1 MARFR
6 RIAALALCFALLAGC
21 GRQAASSASQ
31 AASSTS
37 SASAA
42 SGAASVP
49 EQSAGAPTALV
60 LGYTPS
66 AGFNPY
72 TTSSNLVEQN
82 AGLLFECLV
91 ELSPEL
97 SLEYRLADS
106 IVSAGETVTIHIRSG
121 CTFADGTPV
130 TAQDAAAS
138 LEAARVSERYAA
150 RFAGVTEVKAEGDTV
165 TVTLASP
172 DSMFAYLCDIPVLK
186 AAETGAAQPTPNG
199 RYTYGDSGS
208 LVRNNSCAF
217 AENGP
222 DTIYLTEVS
231 SYEEMV
237 SGFAVGSLNLYTA
250 SDSAQTS
257 AGFSSVSD
265 YYKTNNLVFLGVNA
279 TPPESGTKSPLLT
292 TAAGRALLSQLID
305 RTQIA
310 QKSYYA
316 RAYPATGCIN
326 DHYDCVADSHVIQ
339 STAEVSAEQAA
350 ADLAALG
357 YTLDAAG
364 YYQDADGQRVNLRL
378 LVYSGNT
385 YKRYAASLIKD
396 QLAAAGLYVTV
407 EEASDFD
414 VYSQKV
420 ASGDFDLY
428 IGEVKLYNN
437 MDMSPFFEGGQASVG
452 IVQSEALAAA
462 YTAFKADQNTAGALE
477 TAFAAEMPFVPLVW
491 RNGTVVHSSGISG
504 LSCSISNVF
513 YSLEGLRFDAAE

>member
-1 MARFR
+1 MAYAR
-6 RIAALALCFALLAGC
+6 RAVALVLCLALLAGC
-21 GRQAASSASQ
+21 SRGGSSASSASQ
-31 AASSTS
+31 AASSSVS
-37 SASAA
+37 SASSAA
-42 SGAASVP
+42 SAPS
-49 EQSAGAPTALV
+49 QSAAAPTALV
-60 LGYTPS
+60 LGYTPA

-72 TTSSNLVEQN
+72 ASSSNLVEQN

-91 ELSPEL
+91 QLTPDL

-106 IVSAGETVTIHIRSG
+106 IVSAGNTVTIHMRAG
-121 CTFADGTPV
+121 CTFADGTAI
-130 TAQDAAAS
+130 TARDAAAS
-138 LEAARVSERYAA
+138 FEAARVSERYAA
-150 RFAGVTEVKAEGDTV
+150 RFANVTEVKADGDTV
-165 TVTLASP
+165 TLTLTAP

-186 AAETGAAQPTPNG
+186 AAETAAAQPTASG
-199 RYTYGDSGS
+199 RYTYGDGAT
-208 LVRNNSCAF
+208 LRRNASCAF
-217 AENGP
+217 AENCP

-265 YYKTNNLVFLGVNA
+265 YYKTNNLVFLGINA
-279 TPPESGTKSPLLT
+279 TPPESGEKSPLLT

-305 RTQIA
+305 RSQIA
-310 QKSYYA
+310 QKSFYA

-326 DHYDCVADSHVIQ
+326 DHYDCVADKHVIQ
-339 STAEVSAEQAA
+339 SAAELSAEDAA
-350 ADLAALG
+350 GDFSALG
-357 YTLDAAG
+357 YTLDDAG
-364 YYQDADGQRVNLRL
+364 YYQDADGQRLSLRL

-385 YKRYAASLIKD
+385 YKRYAATLLKD
-396 QLAAAGLYVTV
+396 QLAAAGVYVSV

-437 MDMSPFFEGGQASVG
+437 MDMSPFLEGGQASVG

-462 YTAFKADQNTAGALE
+462 YAAFKADQNTAGALE
-477 TAFAAEMPFVPLVW
+477 EAFAAEMPFVPLVW

-513 YSLEGLRFDAAE
+513 YSLENLRFGTDQ

>member
-21 GRQAASSASQ
+21 GRQ

-72 TTSSNLVEQN
+72 TTFSTLVEQN

-150 RFAGVTEVKAEGDTV
+150 RFAGVTEVKASGDTV
-165 TVTLASP
+165 TVTLSAP

-208 LVRNNSCAF
+208 LVRNSSCAF

-231 SYEEMV
+231 S
-237 SGFAVGSLNLYTA
+237 
-250 SDSAQTS
+250 
-257 AGFSSVSD
+257 
-265 YYKTNNLVFLGVNA
+265 
-279 TPPESGTKSPLLT
+279 
-292 TAAGRALLSQLID
+292 
-305 RTQIA
+305 
-310 QKSYYA
+310 
-316 RAYPATGCIN
+316 
-326 DHYDCVADSHVIQ
+326 
-339 STAEVSAEQAA
+339 
-350 ADLAALG
+350 
-357 YTLDAAG
+357 
-364 YYQDADGQRVNLRL
+364 
-378 LVYSGNT
+378 
-385 YKRYAASLIKD
+385 
-396 QLAAAGLYVTV
+396 
-407 EEASDFD
+407 
-414 VYSQKV
+414 
-420 ASGDFDLY
+420 
-428 IGEVKLYNN
+428 
-437 MDMSPFFEGGQASVG
+437 
-452 IVQSEALAAA
+452 
-462 YTAFKADQNTAGALE
+462 
-477 TAFAAEMPFVPLVW
+477 
-491 RNGTVVHSSGISG
+491 
-504 LSCSISNVF
+504 
-513 YSLEGLRFDAAE
+513 

>member
-1 MARFR
+1 MALFR
-6 RIAALALCFALLAGC
+6 RMAALMLCLALLAGC

-31 AASSTS
+31 ATS
-37 SASAA
+37 SAS
-42 SGAASVP
+42 GTVSVP
-49 EQSAGAPTALV
+49 QQSAGAPSALV

-72 TTSSNLVEQN
+72 LSSSNLVEQN

-106 IVSAGETVTIHIRSG
+106 IVSAGETVTIHIRPG
-121 CTFADGTPV
+121 CTFADGTPI

-138 LEAARVSERYAA
+138 IEAARISERYAT

-165 TVTLASP
+165 TVTLAAP

-186 AAETGAAQPTPNG
+186 AAETASAQPTANG

-208 LVRNNSCAF
+208 LVRNASCAF

-222 DTIYLTEVS
+222 EVIYLTEVS

-292 TAAGRALLSQLID
+292 TPAGRALLSQLID

-339 STAEVSAEQAA
+339 STAEVSAEQATG
-350 ADLAALG
+350 DLAALG
-357 YTLDAAG
+357 YTLDATG
-364 YYQDADGQRVNLRL
+364 YYQDAEGQRVNLRL

-385 YKRYAASLIKD
+385 YKRYAATLIKD

-477 TAFAAEMPFVPLVW
+477 TAFAAEMPYVPLVW